1 MILRNTKNQS
11 IEYNAQNEMKKI
23 KSISIW
29 NLKFL
34 TNLNLV
40 GYFTNK
46 KISNEVK
53 IITQPDIEVDMSFI
67 YTYKLKL
74 ILNLLIKK

>member
-46 KISNEVK
+46 KMSNEVK

>member
-1 MILRNTKNQS
+1 VILRNTKNQS

-46 KISNEVK
+46 KMSNEVK